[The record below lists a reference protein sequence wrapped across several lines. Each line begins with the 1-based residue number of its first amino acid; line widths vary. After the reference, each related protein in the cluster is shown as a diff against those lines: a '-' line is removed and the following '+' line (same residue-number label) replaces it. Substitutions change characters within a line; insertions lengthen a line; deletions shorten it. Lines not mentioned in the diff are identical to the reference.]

1 MYQNKRITELNKR
14 KNGQFSI
21 VLMFRF
27 VFEVKMI
34 THSIKTIIAPVNP
47 CIKFLSFF
55 ETVVI
60 MIMGL
65 RSLRESRALPSI
77 HSYICSTRHGRSKTL
92 TLSCTIF
99 YAMFMQWSCNIMRYQ
114 FCSVT
119 VGLSN
124 LPACS

>member
-55 ETVVI
+55 GDGCDYDYGFTEPERI
-60 MIMGL
+60 KGA
-65 RSLRESRALPSI
+65 ALNPFI
-77 HSYICSTRHGRSKTL
+77 Y
-92 TLSCTIF
+92 
-99 YAMFMQWSCNIMRYQ
+99 MQHTAWR
-114 FCSVT
+114 
-119 VGLSN
+119 
-124 LPACS
+124 